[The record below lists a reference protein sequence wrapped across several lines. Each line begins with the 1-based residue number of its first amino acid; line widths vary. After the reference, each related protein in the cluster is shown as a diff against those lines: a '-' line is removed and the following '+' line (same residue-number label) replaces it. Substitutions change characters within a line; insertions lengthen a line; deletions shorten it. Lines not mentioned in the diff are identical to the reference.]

1 MLVMISQPMNGKTYL
16 DIQNERA
23 EVIEKLNKLHIDVLD
38 TVFEEEAPVNSN
50 QGAYFLAKSIDA
62 MSRVDAVYFMKDWQ
76 NARGCRIERQVAK
89 EYDISGGMLRN
100 WIIKYN
106 QYGEDS
112 LVNQKKPGNPLM
124 KYSAKKNLTDIEKL
138 QYENMK
144 LRIENERLKKGYLVK
159 GDGSVV
165 VFKK

>member
-1 MLVMISQPMNGKTYL
+1 MARIRKEPNRYWSKEDKLKI
-16 DIQNERA
+16 INE
-23 EVIEKLNKLHIDVLD
+23 VLIKCKSP
-38 TVFEEEAPVNSN
+38 EE
-50 QGAYFLAKSIDA
+50 
-62 MSRVDAVYFMKDWQ
+62 
-76 NARGCRIERQVAK
+76 VAK
-89 EYDISGGMLRN
+89 EYDISGGLLRN

-106 QYGEDS
+106 QYGESS
-112 LVNQKKPGNPLM
+112 LESKKKPGNPLM
-124 KYSAKKNLTDIEKL
+124 KYSSKKNLTDIEKL